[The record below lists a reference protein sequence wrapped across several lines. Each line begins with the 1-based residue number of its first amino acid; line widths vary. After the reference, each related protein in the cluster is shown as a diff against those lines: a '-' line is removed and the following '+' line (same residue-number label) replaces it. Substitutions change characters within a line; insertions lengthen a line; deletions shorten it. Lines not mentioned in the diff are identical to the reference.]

1 MITSAKKYL
10 VVAGCLSLF
19 WLGLFLDSRS
29 LLGSVI
35 AQTSEKTVLIPENAT
50 KRVLVPKADVGI
62 EWRRTLN
69 YDDSGWKICAGSPGG
84 IGYEIQS
91 GYEQLISLDVRNDM
105 HDSGT
110 NPNSSCYIRI
120 KFNVPETILKTN
132 LTWRLVMRYD
142 DGFIAYINSKKVA
155 SANAPARSYWNSV
168 ATTYGPEADAPDSI
182 NISEFRSA
190 FVAGENLMALQGLNS
205 GTSSSDFLITV
216 ALTAEKSALQDFES
230 SNLPLLFINTSG
242 QPIPD
247 DNKIPAALRIIYN
260 GPGNRNYLS
269 DTTSAF
275 EGIIGIE
282 LRGSSSNSWRKKQ
295 YSIETRDSLGNNRN
309 VSFLGFPA
317 ENDWVLNGPYMDR
330 SLMRNV
336 LAYNLA
342 RLMGNYASRTKY
354 CELFLNGNY
363 QGIYVLMEKIKRD
376 KNRID
381 IAELDSMD
389 LTGEPLTGGY
399 IIKLDKWGNDG
410 FYSQFPPLNGSK
422 NTIYYQYHYPKD
434 VEILPIQKV
443 YIQQFMHNFEK
454 VMASPEF
461 ADPAKG
467 YPKYID
473 QKSFIDFLLIS
484 ELTKNVDGYRLSSFL
499 YKDRDRNDSKLHVGP
514 IWDFNIAFGLANYYD
529 GEDTDDWIME
539 ALTYGTQI
547 IDDPWQMPFWWVKLF
562 HEKNFSNAVK
572 ARWQELRQNILDP
585 NSLSRYIDTLVDTLN
600 EAQRRNFTIW
610 TAPGQPKAPSDG
622 FWPMPDVF
630 YTFKHYVDEVN
641 YLKSWIFRRITWIDQ
656 NLMLV
661 QVEDDQNNP
670 VKNFFVAQNF
680 PNPFNATTLIRYQL
694 PIAGKMTMKIF
705 NSQGKFIRLLEN
717 QEVSAGTHE
726 IIWDSRDQ
734 NGAKVASGMYFL
746 QLIFESDK
754 LQINEMKKMV
764 LLQ

>member
-1 MITSAKKYL
+1 MIKSAKKYL
-10 VVAGCLSLF
+10 VVAGCLGLF
-19 WLGLFLDSRS
+19 CLGLILDSNA
-29 LLGSVI
+29 LMASVI
-35 AQTSEKTVLIPENAT
+35 AQTSEKIVLIPENAT

-69 YDDSGWKICAGSPGG
+69 YDDSAWKICTGSPGG

-91 GYEQLISLDVRNDM
+91 GYEGLISLDVKNDM

-110 NPNSSCYIRI
+110 NPNTSCYIRI
-120 KFNVPETILKTN
+120 KFIVSETILKN
-132 LTWRLVMRYD
+132 NQIWRLVMRYD
-142 DGFIAYINSKKVA
+142 DGFIAFINSKKVA
-155 SANAPARSYWNSV
+155 AVNSPDRISWDSA
-168 ATTYGPEADAPDSI
+168 ATGNQEAGEPDSI

-190 FVAGENLMALQGLNS
+190 IVAGENLLAIQGLNA

-216 ALTAEKSALQDFES
+216 ALTAGKSALQDFDS
-230 SNLPLLFINTSG
+230 SNLPLLFINTFG
-242 QPIPD
+242 QQIPD
-247 DNKIPAALRIIYN
+247 ENKITANLRIIDN
-260 GPGNRNYLS
+260 GPGNHNYFS

-295 YSIETRDSLGNNRN
+295 YGFETRDSLGNNRN
-309 VSFLGFPA
+309 VTLLGFPA
-317 ENDWVLNGPYMDR
+317 ENDWVLNGPYIDR

-336 LAYNLA
+336 LAFHLA
-342 RLMGNYASRTKY
+342 RQMGNYASRTQY
-354 CELFLNGNY
+354 CELFLNGDY
-363 QGIYVLMEKIKRD
+363 KGIYVLMEKIKRD
-376 KNRID
+376 KNRVD
-381 IAELDSMD
+381 IAELDSSD
-389 LTGEPLTGGY
+389 VTGEPLTGGY

-410 FYSQFPPLNGSK
+410 FNSQFPPLNGSN

-434 VEILPIQKV
+434 VEILPIQKT

-454 VMASPEF
+454 VMASSEF
-461 ADPAKG
+461 ADPVKG

-473 QKSFIDFLLIS
+473 QKSFIDFLIIS

-529 GEDTDDWIME
+529 GEDTDDWMLE
-539 ALTYGTQI
+539 EQAYGQSI
-547 IDDPWQMPFWWVKLF
+547 KEDPWQIPFWWVKLF

-585 NSLSRYIDTLVDTLN
+585 NVLSRYIDTLVDTLN

-610 TAPGQPKAPSDG
+610 TAPGQPSAPSDG
-622 FWPMPDVF
+622 FWPMPNVF
-630 YTFKHYVDEVN
+630 YTFKHYIDEVN
-641 YLKSWIFRRITWIDQ
+641 YLKSWIYRRITWIDQ

-661 QVEDDQNNP
+661 PVEGDQNSP
-670 VKNFFVAQNF
+670 AKNFFVAQNF
-680 PNPFNATTLIRYQL
+680 PNPFNSTTLIRYQL
-694 PIAGKMTMKIF
+694 PVAGRMTMKIF

-717 QEVSAGTHE
+717 QELPAGAHE

-734 NGAKVASGMYFL
+734 NGTEVASGMYFL

-754 LQINEMKKMV
+754 LRINEMKKMV